1 MKKFLIVLLFL
12 SGCSL
17 FMSPAEREYLE
28 NKVELERSVELLRL
42 QLRKAQLEN
51 KLMELDKDL

>member
-1 MKKFLIVLLFL
+1 
-12 SGCSL
+12 
-17 FMSPAEREYLE
+17 MSPAEREYLE